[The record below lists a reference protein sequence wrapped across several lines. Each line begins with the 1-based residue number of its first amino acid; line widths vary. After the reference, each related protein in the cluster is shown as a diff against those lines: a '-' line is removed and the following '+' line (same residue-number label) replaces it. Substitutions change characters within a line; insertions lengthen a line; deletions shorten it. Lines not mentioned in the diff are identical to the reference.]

1 MYYSYKT
8 SIFFYCVAHTA
19 SGALVCPVRVKD
31 KGLVHI
37 PFFGRKNSTRG
48 PLIGRKVA
56 LFVGTPEL
64 EQELFC
70 PELESQSTEN

>member
-48 PLIGRKVA
+48 PLIGR
-56 LFVGTPEL
+56 
-64 EQELFC
+64 
-70 PELESQSTEN
+70 